1 MGITVLAPLDQSPK
15 PKKGEPGGGQRCQ
28 GTGWVWPGKLEVVG
42 KGTWSLTRVSTILG
56 L

>member
-15 PKKGEPGGGQRCQ
+15 PKKGSQVEDSGAEGPGW
-28 GTGWVWPGKLEVVG
+28 TWPGKLEVVG